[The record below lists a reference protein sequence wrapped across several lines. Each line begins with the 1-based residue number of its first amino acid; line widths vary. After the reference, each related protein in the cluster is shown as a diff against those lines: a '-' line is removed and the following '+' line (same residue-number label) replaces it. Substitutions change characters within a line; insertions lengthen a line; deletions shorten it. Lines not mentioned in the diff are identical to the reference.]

1 MQLYF
6 AICRTFLN
14 NSFRMSAIKKV
25 VRSMIDN
32 FCNKKKDEY
41 DDSPKSKYDFMT
53 ADEREREIKKIMSG
67 IEQHDVFSI
76 EECIK
81 IERKIDEV
89 ATAASEGKYKK
100 HTVDKTP
107 LRDKYFFGE
116 GYTYGAQLK
125 HRSNGPGLERVY
137 AKGEVDEIP
146 VWIHDM
152 VIKPLVKKKY
162 IPENFINS
170 AVINDYRPGGCIVSH
185 IDPPHI
191 FHRPI
196 YTISFT
202 SDSYLCFGCKF
213 VFKPMRV
220 SKPIVALPVSRG
232 GLTAIR
238 LVYIETAN

>member
-1 MQLYF
+1 M
-6 AICRTFLN
+6 AVVG
-14 NSFRMSAIKKV
+14 RMVK
-25 VRSMIDN
+25 SMIDRFRGN
-32 FCNKKKDEY
+32 HSGHKY
-41 DDSPKSKYDFMT
+41 DDIPKSKYDYMT
-53 ADEREREIKKIMSG
+53 SDEREREIKKIMSG
-67 IEQHDVFSI
+67 IEQHTVFSV

-89 ATAASEGKYKK
+89 AQEAMDGKYKK
-100 HTVDKTP
+100 HTVDRTP

-125 HRSNGPGLERVY
+125 QRSGGPGNERVY

-146 VWIHDM
+146 EWIHEM
-152 VIKPLVKKKY
+152 VIRPLVKGKY

-196 YTISFT
+196 YTISFS
-202 SDSYLCFGCKF
+202 SDSFLCFGCKF
-213 VFKPMRV
+213 AFKPMRV
-220 SKPIVALPVSRG
+220 SEPIVALPVTRG
-232 GLTAIR
+232 ALTAIR
-238 LVYIETAN
+238 YHRNAYFNFRACNLKCFTF